1 MALIPPHQPCISK
14 KKLVVQVSKRETLDG
29 NQTLLFCSAKIII
42 YRTNK
47 IIHFFLIELCT
58 RNPKL
63 KRELVEC
70 QLESKSPFP
79 LSAHIV
85 LPFQRLL
92 KYHLML
98 GRTMWHLR
106 PRGSSEHVAAQTT

>member
-1 MALIPPHQPCISK
+1 LLRQPLSIK
-14 KKLVVQVSKRETLDG
+14 KSYAG
-29 NQTLLFCSAKIII
+29 A
-42 YRTNK
+42 
-47 IIHFFLIELCT
+47 IHFYIFRLFESHT

-70 QLESKSPFP
+70 QLQGKSPFP

-98 GRTMWHLR
+98 GRTN
-106 PRGSSEHVAAQTT
+106 S

>member
-1 MALIPPHQPCISK
+1 LEKAHVFPLSSSVYSVYLTVDSH
-14 KKLVVQVSKRETLDG
+14 
-29 NQTLLFCSAKIII
+29 N
-42 YRTNK
+42 
-47 IIHFFLIELCT
+47 

-70 QLESKSPFP
+70 QLQGKSPFP

-98 GRTMWHLR
+98 GRTN
-106 PRGSSEHVAAQTT
+106 S

>member
-1 MALIPPHQPCISK
+1 LEKAHVFPLS
-14 KKLVVQVSKRETLDG
+14 S
-29 NQTLLFCSAKIII
+29 SI
-42 YRTNK
+42 YSVYLTVD
-47 IIHFFLIELCT
+47 

-70 QLESKSPFP
+70 QLQGKSPFP

-98 GRTMWHLR
+98 GRTNR
-106 PRGSSEHVAAQTT
+106 